1 VAAIVADGIGV
12 EHVMCYGSFVA
23 SYAADSSEGRRVR
36 GLIERRVASPAEALA
51 RALEAL
57 GARARIGLD
66 EGGLTLRA
74 WQETAARLDPLALV
88 PSADLLQAARRVKSP
103 YEIDCLA
110 RSLGIAEE
118 AANAVIQSLKPGMT
132 EREAAVAYGTEVLRR
147 GADLVP
153 VRVAFG
159 ERTWIPAPAPTDRPL
174 RSGDLVRLD
183 VGGVFKGY
191 HASLARMAV
200 MGEPNARQQAA
211 CDAVQAGLE
220 AAVDAIVPGCP
231 AERVHEAG
239 VAAMRAAG
247 LEALEGHRLGHGL
260 GLEPWE
266 PPGLAAGDTTPLE
279 PGEVLCVDVPYFE
292 VGWAGVS
299 LRDTVLVTTRGRQV
313 MNRSTRALVLLD

>member
-1 VAAIVADGIGV
+1 MPPPAAP
-12 EHVMCYGSFVA
+12 S
-23 SYAADSSEGRRVR
+23 RN
-36 GLIERRVASPAEALA
+36 LSPLSAKRQA
-51 RALEAL
+51 ALEA
-57 GARARIGLD
+57 RA
-66 EGGLTLRA
+66 
-74 WQETAARLDPLALV
+74 AAEAALV
-88 PSADLLQAARRVKSP
+88 PPAPHRVPTGTVRRYAGNAARRVTKLSA
-103 YEIDCLA
+103 I
-110 RSLGIAEE
+110 S
-118 AANAVIQSLKPGMT
+118 M
-132 EREAAVAYGTEVLRR
+132 LRR

-183 VGGVFKGY
+183 VGCVFKGY
-191 HASLARMAV
+191 YASLARMAV
-200 MGEPNARQQAA
+200 MGEPRARQQAA

-220 AAVDAIVPGCP
+220 AAVDAVVPGRT
-231 AERVHEAG
+231 AELVHEAG
-239 VAAMRAAG
+239 VAAVRAAG